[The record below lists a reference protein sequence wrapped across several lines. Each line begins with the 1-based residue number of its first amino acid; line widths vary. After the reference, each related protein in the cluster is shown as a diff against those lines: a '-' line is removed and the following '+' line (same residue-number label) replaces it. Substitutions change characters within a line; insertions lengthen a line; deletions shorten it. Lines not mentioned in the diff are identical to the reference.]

1 MNDAYIDFIY
11 RFVEAINLLTSSK
24 KIRIKANSKPWFDNQ
39 IVSAIQRQDKLYK
52 KFKHSGLKT
61 DKDNFKVAKML
72 LQKMILEKKKSH
84 LEEEL
89 GKNRNK
95 PKELWKTLKSLGL
108 SSGKPRQ
115 SKIYLKKDGA
125 I

>member
-1 MNDAYIDFIY
+1 M
-11 RFVEAINLLTSSK
+11 
-24 KIRIKANSKPWFDNQ
+24 
-39 IVSAIQRQDKLYK
+39 SAIQRRHKLYR

-61 DKDNFKVAKML
+61 DKDNFKVAKMRL
-72 LQKMILEKKKSH
+72 EKMLLEKKKFH
-84 LEEEL
+84 LEEEQ
-89 GKNRNK
+89 GKNRCK
-95 PKELWKTLKSLGL
+95 SKELWKTLKSLGL